1 MESEPEYQDLED
13 EVEFLMR
20 YLDDMRRLLEV
31 HSKETLENP
40 HKSLESGKTDFLQKS
55 WVSEFEADRNAHV
68 ENQGGEPNS
77 APASA
82 DNSSPSA
89 DTNGKGDSKEERA
102 SSQEEEASSQ
112 EEGASSKEE
121 GAKSKEEGA
130 SSGDETDSDSCDETD
145 SDSTYSVLSEGEV
158 HSEPKARE
166 RIEPVDEQRAALSH
180 WKWKKRALNCSYVYE
195 SVSIYRQLKAVLSQ

>member
-1 MESEPEYQDLED
+1 M
-13 EVEFLMR
+13 EFLMR

-55 WVSEFEADRNAHV
+55 WVSEFEAYRNAHV

-89 DTNGKGDSKEERA
+89 DTNGKGDSKEEIA

-112 EEGASSKEE
+112 EEGASSQEE
-121 GAKSKEEGA
+121 GASPEEEGTNSEEEGA

-145 SDSTYSVLSEGEV
+145 SDSNYSVLSEGEV

-166 RIEPVDEQRAALSH
+166 MVEPVDEQRAALSH